1 VVDHATESAAP
12 KPPRPRETTRERRG
26 MRLPSWFGH
35 RDWAGDPRDPVHQAA
50 TYPEVITLAGLL
62 VSPHW
67 RPFAMSASAADHD
80 RFRAEFQRRLPP
92 DYRDL
97 TNASLQLRATVGG
110 ASVTRWYQPAD
121 EVVG

>member
-1 VVDHATESAAP
+1 MVQVSCLMRAGVV
-12 KPPRPRETTRERRG
+12 
-26 MRLPSWFGH
+26 
-35 RDWAGDPRDPVHQAA
+35 
-50 TYPEVITLAGLL
+50 
-62 VSPHW
+62 W

-121 EVVG
+121 EVVR